1 MTSKEYG
8 SFLDQIQENGGQD
21 VFLEMLRVMMQA
33 VFEEGITRHLGAQP
47 HERTEKRQ
55 GYRNGYKSRKMKTRL
70 GELLLSVPQAR
81 GVEPF
86 DPYPL
91 VKWQRSERA
100 LLVACAEMYFQG
112 VSTRKVG
119 RVLSEMGG
127 FELSASTVSR
137 VAAELDERL
146 SEFRNRRVDEHHWP
160 FLMVDACYTK
170 VRHHGSIRKRAVLVV
185 AGINEE
191 GRREILTW
199 RMADVESE
207 ATWGEVFSELRQR
220 GVHGVRWVVSDG
232 HLGIQAAVTQYFC
245 DAVWQRCWTHF
256 IRNVLAQSS
265 YRDRPVLSQELCSA
279 RGIEDVK
286 LCLAEAQRIAQRWAR
301 KYPQIARQ
309 IHEQFEET
317 LSVHGLAK
325 TSRRRVYT
333 TNMLER
339 VMREIKR
346 RTRVVGIFP
355 NDDSCDR
362 LVGAHLMEIHEAW
375 LCEKAR
381 YITIDEAVYN
391 AEENQRSTKYYKI
404 AEPLPPGEGVL
415 KDNLSMKV

>member
-1 MTSKEYG
+1 MKQRNSHNDWTKEWG
-8 SFLDQIQENGGQD
+8 LDI
-21 VFLEMLRVMMQA
+21 
-33 VFEEGITRHLGAQP
+33 
-47 HERTEKRQ
+47 
-55 GYRNGYKSRKMKTRL
+55 
-70 GELLLSVPQAR
+70 
-81 GVEPF
+81 
-86 DPYPL
+86 
-91 VKWQRSERA
+91 
-100 LLVACAEMYFQG
+100 
-112 VSTRKVG
+112 
-119 RVLSEMGG
+119 
-127 FELSASTVSR
+127 
-137 VAAELDERL
+137 
-146 SEFRNRRVDEHHWP
+146 
-160 FLMVDACYTK
+160 
-170 VRHHGSIRKRAVLVV
+170 
-185 AGINEE
+185 
-191 GRREILTW
+191 
-199 RMADVESE
+199 
-207 ATWGEVFSELRQR
+207 
-220 GVHGVRWVVSDG
+220 
-232 HLGIQAAVTQYFC
+232 
-245 DAVWQRCWTHF
+245 
-256 IRNVLAQSS
+256 LAQSS

-301 KYPQIARQ
+301 KYPRIAKQ

-355 NDDSCDR
+355 NEDSCDR

-415 KDNLSMKV
+415 TDNLSMKV